1 MEDYVT
7 TMLQGMTSEE
17 NLHGS
22 ELVRVPAPRF
32 IVFYN
37 GTDQQPAQQ
46 TLRLSDVDQVRKF
59 AEKR

>member
-1 MEDYVT
+1 
-7 TMLQGMTSEE
+7 MLQGMTSEE

-22 ELVRVPAPRF
+22 ELARVPAPRF